1 MNSTDSQTIM
11 KWVFSCIVFAL
22 AILASANYNPS
33 NDSIEGLPPSGGDG
47 IIDPWP
53 VRYYVFTSQRQTLY
67 MAYMDVHPKTS
78 NGKTIILMHGKN
90 YCGATWEATAR
101 VLLGVGYRVIMADQV
116 GWCKSIK
123 PTNYQY
129 SLQQLS
135 LNTYGLLQ
143 HLGVK
148 DNLTVMGHS
157 IGGMTA
163 TRFALLYPA
172 NTTRLVLVDPVGLE
186 DWKAKGVPYQ
196 SIDITYT
203 QERASNYTSIR
214 AYEQATYYGGNW
226 TTAYDKWV
234 NMLVS
239 VYSGPKGAEFAY
251 DMALITDAVY
261 TQPVV
266 YEFSLLKM
274 PTLLFVGDFD
284 NTAIGKAWSPPAVQA
299 VIGHYSVLGKEV
311 VKMIPNGTL
320 IEFPNLGHAPQIQD
334 PDTFHAALL
343 GWLEK

>member
-1 MNSTDSQTIM
+1 M
-11 KWVFSCIVFAL
+11 KWLSIFTAL
-22 AILASANYNPS
+22 CLAVLAGASYQPS
-33 NDSIEGLPPSGGDG
+33 NNSIAGLPESGGDG
-47 IIDPWP
+47 IVDPWP
-53 VRYYVFTSQRQTLY
+53 VRYYVFTSQHQTLY
-67 MAYMDVHPKTS
+67 MAYMDVQPVTP
-78 NGKTIILMHGKN
+78 NGQTIILMHGKN
-90 YCGATWEATAR
+90 FCGATWEATAR
-101 VLLGVGYRVIMADQV
+101 VLLGIGYRVIMPDQV

-123 PTNYQY
+123 PVAYQF

-143 HLGVK
+143 HLGVTA
-148 DNLTVMGHS
+148 NLTVMGHS
-157 IGGMTA
+157 MGGMTA

-196 SIDITYT
+196 SIDISYEGEHAQNFTT
-203 QERASNYTSIR
+203 IK
-214 AYEQATYYGGNW
+214 AYEQSTYYAGNW
-226 TTAYDKWV
+226 STAYDEWV

-239 VYSGPKGAEFAY
+239 VYSGPKGKEFAF

-274 PTLLFVGDFD
+274 PTLLMVGDLD

-299 VIGHYSVLGKEV
+299 VIGHYNVLGKEV
-311 VKMIPNGTL
+311 VKLIPNGTL
-320 IEFPNLGHAPQIQD
+320 VEFPNLGHAPQISD
-334 PDTFHAALL
+334 PDAFHAALL
-343 GWLEK
+343 GWLE